1 MKGNLYT
8 VCFAAILGTVC
19 ALLLTGVAKFTEER
33 YEQNKVAEKNRNVF
47 VALSID
53 FDEEATSEDL
63 VGIFEKNIVAEEK
76 QGSPTLY
83 KYQADGITK
92 GVAVEFDGAGRN
104 AKIKGIL
111 ALENDMVT
119 IKGITFYEQEET
131 PGLGADIVSPGF
143 RDGFVGKKIVDSQG
157 KPGIVIKAGLVDAG
171 DNEIDGISG
180 ATMTI
185 DKVNQMLNNVIK
197 QLIITD

>member
-19 ALLLTGVAKFTEER
+19 ALLLTGVAKFTEKR

-47 VALSID
+47 TALSID
-53 FDEEATSEDL
+53 FDKKATAEEL
-63 VGIFEKNIVAEEK
+63 VEIFKKNIVSDEK
-76 QGSPTLY
+76 KGKPTLY
-83 KYQADGITK
+83 KYQVDGFTK
-92 GVAVEFDGAGRN
+92 GVAVEFDGNGRN

-111 ALENDMVT
+111 ALENDMET

-131 PGLGADIVSPGF
+131 PGLGADIVLDSF
-143 RDGFVGKKIVDSQG
+143 RDRFVGKKIVDSEG
-157 KPGIVIKAGLVDAG
+157 KPGILIKAGLVDAG
-171 DNEIDGISG
+171 DNEIDGITG

-185 DKVNQMLNNVIK
+185 DKVNQMLNN
-197 QLIITD
+197 IIEKLTNSK